1 MGNNKKL
8 LSKLE
13 KAKVWEKRLVDK
25 AVEQIILSKA
35 EDLINVQIEAALSGH
50 IQSGQYLIDRTFG
63 KARQNIGLDGGEEGA
78 PIVFMP
84 SVLVNKFKLL
94 EPTKSKEEGKEGKD
108 GDIIKIEE
116 DKVEVSKKIDHSL
129 PVYREVVSTE

>member
-35 EDLINVQIEAALSGH
+35 EDLINVQIERPFQGIFSLG
-50 IQSGQYLIDRTFG
+50 
-63 KARQNIGLDGGEEGA
+63 NI
-78 PIVFMP
+78 
-84 SVLVNKFKLL
+84 
-94 EPTKSKEEGKEGKD
+94 
-108 GDIIKIEE
+108 
-116 DKVEVSKKIDHSL
+116 
-129 PVYREVVSTE
+129 